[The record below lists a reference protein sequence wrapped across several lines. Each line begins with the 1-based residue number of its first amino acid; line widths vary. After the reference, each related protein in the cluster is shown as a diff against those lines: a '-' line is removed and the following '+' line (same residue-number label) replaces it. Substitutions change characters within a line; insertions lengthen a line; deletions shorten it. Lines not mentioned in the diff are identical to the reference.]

1 MPQSDAMEM
10 KKKMQYHDLKNCNF
24 TLHKGIFFLETKIN
38 FMQISSAMRFSI
50 LKQKKKRK
58 TLMMKEEEGEGRNHG
73 IWQECLL

>member
-1 MPQSDAMEM
+1 MTSKIVISPS
-10 KKKMQYHDLKNCNF
+10 
-24 TLHKGIFFLETKIN
+24 TKGFFLETKIN

-58 TLMMKEEEGEGRNHG
+58 TLMMKEEEGEKRNHG